1 MPYTPVIKH
10 LRSSDGHA
18 IYAEAI
24 GNLKNPHVILAHG
37 LTLTAA
43 AFNNLFEDQR
53 LLEKVYLVR
62 YDLRGHGRS
71 GMPSNPEGYASS
83 LFADDY
89 AEVLRAFDVKNPI
102 HVGWS
107 YGCTVAADVCTHI
120 TPNPIRGLVY
130 LAALPYIGPIMGR
143 VGTPTVLGFL
153 PGLMNETDVALSC
166 RTKVEFAES
175 VFTHPERV
183 DFDLKASWIGQGA
196 LQPPSVTKLIATRAQ
211 DPQKLLEAGQNGLPM
226 LVLNGTADK
235 QVQGDVVVQEMKPY
249 FKDMDVVMVE
259 GGSHALF
266 YEYQKETVDA
276 LLKFVERVVAKNP

>member
-10 LRSSDGHA
+10 LRSSDGNA

-24 GNLKNPHVILAHG
+24 GNPKNPHVILAHG

-43 AFNNLFEDQR
+43 TFNNLFEDQR

-102 HVGWS
+102 HVG
-107 YGCTVAADVCTHI
+107 C
-120 TPNPIRGLVY
+120 
-130 LAALPYIGPIMGR
+130 
-143 VGTPTVLGFL
+143 
-153 PGLMNETDVALSC
+153 C

-249 FKDMDVVMVE
+249 FKDMDIVMVE

-276 LLKFVERVVAKNP
+276 LLKFVERVVAKSA